1 MGANTAEVREDAHA
15 SGIHR
20 IDEGG
25 AVSPFQAALPRGTSA
40 SLPRE
45 PVTLVV
51 YGWNSVEPGT
61 LAWVFPSVGAALTAA
76 RAMTNAV
83 KWAIVAGSPS
93 DDERVD
99 VATARASGAVLF
111 EQ

>member
-1 MGANTAEVREDAHA
+1 MDTSTAEAREDAHS

-25 AVSPFQAALPRGTSA
+25 AVSPFQPALPGGPST

-45 PVTLVV
+45 PVTLIVF
-51 YGWNSVEPGT
+51 GWNSVEPGT

-93 DDERVD
+93 GDEMVD